1 MNTMKNIL
9 LCLIISIL
17 ALSFVHTSAQQMQ
30 DDINIIPKP
39 KSIVVNEGTFK
50 LTSDTKIYFNVNS
63 KKVADYLTEVLNPAT
78 GFNFTPLVWNGKVE
92 TNSIILSL
100 TTITEDYGKEGYSII
115 VNPFNVMIE
124 ANELNGL
131 FYGVQTLRQLFNPY
145 INSVVRVEGVD
156 WILPCVVVLDKPEFV
171 WRGLNLDCCRHFM
184 DKEFIKRYIDLLAY
198 HKFNTL
204 HWHLTE
210 DQAWRIEIKKYPELT
225 KKGAFRTYDD
235 GSIYGGFYT
244 QDDIKEVVS
253 YAESRFINVVPEIE
267 MPGHSTAAISCYPEI
282 SCTGGPFNVGT
293 LWGIYYD
300 IYCAGNEKTFEFLED
315 VISEVV
321 DLFPSKYIHIGG
333 DEAPKKRW
341 ENCPKC
347 QTRIKSENLKDEH
360 ELQSYFIKRME
371 KFINSKG
378 KQIIGWDEILE
389 GGLAPEATVQ
399 SWRGVKGAI
408 DAAQQGHDVIVS
420 PTSNCYFDYPV
431 DVTDMQKVYSFDP
444 IPAEL
449 TLDERKHV
457 LGSEGNMWSEYATQ
471 ELIDDRLFP
480 RMLALSEVI
489 WTYPAERNYEE
500 FIQRVQKHYDRLDI
514 LGVNYGLETKPF
526 EITKKYNSQSNVFD
540 VQVNQLQKDVDLKIG
555 TYGEALLINQND
567 DQFNFAVDKSN
578 SILIFNERNSK
589 KIGKTFVH
597 GFTFNKAARKKVKLT
612 YPYSEKYSAG
622 GVEALTDGL
631 RGSDS
636 FRGGDKSWQGY
647 QGTDFEAV
655 VDLGDI
661 SNVNNISVGFFQ
673 ASSSWVVYPMYIEF
687 YLSDNGIDFVSA
699 GKVEIPSSL
708 KNPDW
713 LQKDFS
719 VALQNSSARFVKIF
733 AKNYD
738 ALPKWH
744 PEAGGKPW
752 LMVDEIIVE

>member
-1 MNTMKNIL
+1 MGNN
-9 LCLIISIL
+9 
-17 ALSFVHTSAQQMQ
+17 
-30 DDINIIPKP
+30 INIIPKP
-39 KSIVVNEGTFK
+39 KSIVINEGSFK
-50 LTSDTKIYFNVNS
+50 LNPDTKIYFNVNS
-63 KKVADYLTEVLNPAT
+63 KEIADYLTEVVNPAT
-78 GFNFTPLVWNGKVE
+78 GFGLSPVVWNGKVE

-100 TTITEDYGKEGYSII
+100 TTTTQDYGKEGYSLI
-115 VNPFNVMIE
+115 VNPFNVIIE

-145 INSVVRVEGVD
+145 VNSVARVEGVD
-156 WILPCVVVLDKPEFV
+156 WEIPCVVVLDKPEFV

-184 DKEFIKRYIDLLAY
+184 SKEFVKRYIDLLAY
-198 HKFNTL
+198 YKFNVL

-235 GSIYGGFYT
+235 GSVYGGCYT
-244 QDDIKEVVS
+244 QEDIKEVVE
-253 YAESRFINVVPEIE
+253 YAASRFVTVVPEIE

-282 SCTGGPFNVGT
+282 SCTGGPFEVGT
-293 LWGIYYD
+293 FWGIYYD
-300 IYCAGNEKTFEFLED
+300 VYCAGNEKTFQFLED

-321 DLFPSKYIHIGG
+321 ELFPGKYIHIGG
-333 DEAPKKRW
+333 DEVPKKRW

-347 QTRIKSENLKDEH
+347 QARIQSENLKDEH
-360 ELQSYFIKRME
+360 ELQSYFVTRME

-399 SWRGVKGAI
+399 SWRGLQGAI
-408 DAAQQGHDVIVS
+408 DAAKLGHDVIVS
-420 PTSNCYFDYPV
+420 PTSHCYFDYPV

-444 IPAEL
+444 VPPEL
-449 TLDERKHV
+449 TEDERKHV
-457 LGSEGNMWSEYATQ
+457 LGSEGNMWTEYAPQ

-480 RMLALSEVI
+480 RMLALSEVV

-500 FIQRVQKHYDRLDI
+500 FRQRVQNHYARLDL
-514 LGVNYGLETKPF
+514 LGVKYGLETKPF
-526 EITKKYNSQSNVFD
+526 EITKVYNPNKNIFD
-540 VQVNQLQKDVDLKIG
+540 VNVTQLQKDINLKIG
-555 TYGEALLINQND
+555 AYRQEVIVEQKSENQ
-567 DQFNFAVDKSN
+567 FAFSVPKSSLVQIFMQKGDKQV
-578 SILIFNERNSK
+578 
-589 KIGKTFVH
+589 GKTFLQ
-597 GFTFNKAARKKVKLT
+597 GFIFNKATRKKVRLT

-655 VDLGDI
+655 VDLGDLTK
-661 SNVNNISVGFFQ
+661 VNKIAVGFFQ
-673 ASSSWVVYPMYIEF
+673 ASSSWVVFPQFVEF
-687 YLSDNGIDFVSA
+687 YTSLNGIDFVSA
-699 GKVEIPSSL
+699 GKVEIPSTL
-708 KNPDW
+708 RNPDW
-713 LQKDFS
+713 TQNDFS
-719 VALQNSSARFVKIF
+719 IDLQSADVRFVKIF

-738 ALPKWH
+738 ELPKWH
-744 PEAGGKPW
+744 PETGGKPW

>member
-1 MNTMKNIL
+1 MKNFTIYFL
-9 LCLIISIL
+9 FVLTIL
-17 ALSFVHTSAQQMQ
+17 ASVRTLPQTMENEIS
-30 DDINIIPKP
+30 IIPKP
-39 KSIVVNEGTFK
+39 KSIVVNEGTFNF
-50 LTSDTKIYFNVNS
+50 TADTKIYYDQYS
-63 KKVADYLTEVLNPAT
+63 KKIADYLAEVLIPAT
-78 GFNFTPLVWNGKVE
+78 GFKLEPSIWNGRVE

-100 TTITEDYGKEGYSII
+100 NSSPNDYGKEGYTLI

-124 ANELNGL
+124 ASELNGL

-145 INSVVRVEGVD
+145 INSVARVEGIN
-156 WILPCVVVLDKPEFV
+156 WNLPCVVVLDKPEFV

-184 DKEFIKRYIDLLAY
+184 TKEFVKRYIDLLAY

-225 KKGAFRTYDD
+225 TKGAFRKYDD
-235 GSIYGGFYT
+235 GSVYGGFYT
-244 QDDIKEVVS
+244 QDDIKEIVA

-282 SCTGGPFNVGT
+282 SCTGGPFEVGT

-300 IYCAGNEKTFEFLED
+300 IYCAGNEKTFQFLED
-315 VISEVV
+315 VMSEVV
-321 DLFPSKYIHIGG
+321 ELFPGKYIHIGG
-333 DEAPKKRW
+333 DEAPKRRW

-347 QTRIKSENLKDEH
+347 QARIKSENLKDEH
-360 ELQSYFIKRME
+360 ELQSYFTKRME

-378 KQIIGWDEILE
+378 KQIVGWDEILE

-399 SWRGVKGAI
+399 SWRGLKGAI
-408 DAAQQGHDVIVS
+408 DAAKQGHDVIVS
-420 PTSNCYFDYPV
+420 PTTNCYLDYPV

-444 IPAEL
+444 VPEEL
-449 TLDERKHV
+449 SLDERKHV
-457 LGSEGNMWSEYATQ
+457 LGSEGNMWSEYAPQ

-480 RMLALSEVI
+480 RMLALSEVV

-500 FIQRVQKHYDRLDI
+500 FSQRVQKHYDRLDL
-514 LGVNYGLETKPF
+514 LGVNFGLETKPF

-555 TYGEALLINQND
+555 TYGEMLLINQSD
-567 DQFNFAVDKSN
+567 AQFNFAVDKSN

-597 GFTFNKAARKKVKLT
+597 GFTFNKATRKKVKLT

-661 SNVNNISVGFFQ
+661 ANIKDISVGFFQ
-673 ASSSWVVYPMYIEF
+673 ASSSWVVFPMYIEF

-699 GKVEIPSSL
+699 GKVEIPPSL

-719 VALQNSSARFVKIF
+719 VVLQNSSARFVKIF

>member
-1 MNTMKNIL
+1 MKNIL
-9 LCLIISIL
+9 LSLILLFSTMC
-17 ALSFVHTSAQQMQ
+17 FVDSSAQQLEEN
-30 DDINIIPKP
+30 INLIPKP
-39 KSIVVNEGTFK
+39 KSIVVSEGVFK
-50 LTSDTKIYFNVNS
+50 LTSNTKIYFNVNS
-63 KKVADYLTEVLNPAT
+63 KQVADYLSEILNPAT
-78 GFNFTPLVWNGKVE
+78 GFDFTSTIWNGKLE

-100 TTITEDYGKEGYSII
+100 TTTTKDYGKEGYSLI
-115 VNPFNVMIE
+115 VNPFNIIIE

-131 FYGVQTLRQLFNPY
+131 FYGVQTLRQLFNPF
-145 INSVVRVEGVD
+145 INSVTKVVGLD
-156 WILPCVVVLDKPEFV
+156 WELPCVVVLDKPEFS

-184 DKEFIKRYIDLLAY
+184 DKEFVKRYIDLLAY
-198 HKFNTL
+198 HKFNVL

-235 GSIYGGFYT
+235 GSVYGGFYT
-244 QDDIKEVVS
+244 QDDIKEVVA
-253 YAESRFINVVPEIE
+253 YAESRFVTVVPEIE
-267 MPGHSTAAISCYPEI
+267 MPGHSTAAISCYPDI
-282 SCTGGPFNVGT
+282 SCTGGPFEVGT

-300 IYCAGNEKTFEFLED
+300 IYCAGNEKTFQFLED

-347 QTRIKSENLKDEH
+347 QDRIKSENLKDEH
-360 ELQSYFIKRME
+360 ELQSYFIKRIE

-399 SWRGVKGAI
+399 SWRGLKGAI

-420 PTSNCYFDYPV
+420 PTSNCYLDYPV
-431 DVTDMQKVYSFDP
+431 DVTDMEKVYMFDP
-444 IPAEL
+444 VPSEL
-449 TLDERKHV
+449 TPDERKHV
-457 LGSEGNMWSEYATQ
+457 LGSEGNMWSEYAPQ

-480 RMLALSEVI
+480 RLLALAEVV
-489 WTYPAERNYEE
+489 WNYPAEKNYGE
-500 FIQRVQKHYDRLDI
+500 FKQRAQKHYDRLNL
-514 LGVNYGLETKPF
+514 LGVKYGLETKPF
-526 EITKKYNSQSNVFD
+526 EITKSFDNEKNSYNVS
-540 VQVNQLQKDVDLKIG
+540 VNQLQDNLNLKIG
-555 TYGEALLINQND
+555 CYEQELLINQD
-567 DQFNFAVDKSN
+567 YPKFNFTIDKSSN
-578 SILIFNERNSK
+578 VLIFLERDNK
-589 KIGKTFVH
+589 QVGKTFSH
-597 GFTFNKAARKKVKLT
+597 GFTFNKATRKKVNLT

-647 QGTDFEAV
+647 HGTDFEAV
-655 VDLGDI
+655 VDLEKPQEINSI
-661 SNVNNISVGFFQ
+661 SAGFFQ
-673 ASSSWVVYPMYIEF
+673 ASSSWVVFPEYIEF
-687 YLSDNGIDFVSA
+687 YTSVD
-699 GKVEIPSSL
+699 GKEFNAVGGRINIPSSI

-713 LQKDFS
+713 VQKDFTVES
-719 VALQNSSARFVKIF
+719 LNAYARYVKIF
-733 AKNYD
+733 AKNLNE
-738 ALPKWH
+738 LPAWH

-752 LMVDEIIVE
+752 LMVDEIVVE